1 MEANRE
7 VPEGYEV
14 PIHRALVQPLYWMGV
29 PRNIFIGEIVFA
41 VIGGLIFKTFTVIF
55 ITVAAH
61 YLFRYLGQ
69 QDAQFHEVFWYS
81 RLHKNYYYR

>member
-29 PRNIFIGEIVFA
+29 TRNNFIGENVLA
-41 VIGGLIFKTFTVIF
+41 VLGGFILKTIKVILIN
-55 ITVAAH
+55 VAS
-61 YLFRYLGQ
+61 Q
-69 QDAQFHEVFWYS
+69 
-81 RLHKNYYYR
+81 